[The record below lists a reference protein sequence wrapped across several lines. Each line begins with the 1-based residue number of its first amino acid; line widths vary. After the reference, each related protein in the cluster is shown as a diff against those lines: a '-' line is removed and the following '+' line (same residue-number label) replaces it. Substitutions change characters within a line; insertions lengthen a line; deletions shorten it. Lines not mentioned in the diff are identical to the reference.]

1 MKYLLI
7 LNGYNNHHLYKF
19 EYNCKENNIVI
30 FYISFYSS
38 YLFQSFDVGC
48 FNILK
53 RSYGKEVKNFIRSYI
68 NHIIKLDFFAYF
80 YTIFFITFGEENIRI
95 DFRSISLIP
104 FNLKVMISKL
114 DVKLH
119 MLISIELLLT
129 EVDSWVF
136 KIL

>member
-1 MKYLLI
+1 LLI
-7 LNGYNNHHLYKF
+7 LDSYNSYYLYEF
-19 EYNCKENNIVI
+19 ECYYKKNNIVI
-30 FYISFYSS
+30 LCILLYSS

>member
-1 MKYLLI
+1 MLI
-7 LNGYNNHHLYKF
+7 LDSYNSYYLYEF
-19 EYNCKENNIVI
+19 ECYYKKNNIVI
-30 FYISFYSS
+30 LCILLYSS